1 MQPSMQDQPCQ
12 IRLSYLQAKVLI
24 VDMSRRIVSKTK
36 GAAGDAMLPVATV
49 PSQSFGK
56 VLAEHAPS
64 PPTGRRETSEGVTL
78 AASVTCMRRAHPRLT
93 SAHWV
98 GRPVAKSTLRTSL
111 HLRGTCA
118 REFH

>member
-12 IRLSYLQAKVLI
+12 ICLSHVHTKVLM
-24 VDMSRRIVSKTK
+24 VKMSRRIVSKTK
-36 GAAGDAMLPVATV
+36 GAVGDAMLPVATV
-49 PSQSFGK
+49 ASQSFGE

-64 PPTGRRETSEGVTL
+64 PPTGRRETSERVSL

-98 GRPVAKSTLRTSL
+98 DGPVAKPTLRTSL
-111 HLRGTCA
+111 H
-118 REFH
+118 

>member
-12 IRLSYLQAKVLI
+12 ICLSHVHTKVLM
-24 VDMSRRIVSKTK
+24 VNMSRRIVSKTK

-49 PSQSFGK
+49 PSQSFGE

-64 PPTGRRETSEGVTL
+64 PPTGRLETSERVPL
-78 AASVTCMRRAHPRLT
+78 AASVTGMRQAHPSLT

-98 GRPVAKSTLRTSL
+98 DGPVAKPTLRTSL
-111 HLRGTCA
+111 H
-118 REFH
+118 